1 MNYLKNIC
9 GLLIVILSAI
19 ICYGQDELAPIPVNG
34 KIVDK
39 FSEEPITSKIYYESL
54 PYGSKIGVFRG
65 DAFSFKLEGGAEYSI
80 KVEAE
85 GYSTYYGKVKP
96 DDAKNGFIEA
106 LVELTPKGA
115 NQLIRLDRLIFALG
129 KDEITEV
136 SHDELDELAL
146 MLEENIEMVIQLE
159 GHSDFRGNAKQ
170 NMQLS
175 ERRVLAV
182 RDYLVKKGIKK
193 KRIRTKAF
201 GGTKPLSRSN
211 DEESRSK
218 NRRVEVR
225 ILSS

>member
-1 MNYLKNIC
+1 M
-9 GLLIVILSAI
+9 
-19 ICYGQDELAPIPVNG
+19 
-34 KIVDK
+34 
-39 FSEEPITSKIYYESL
+39 
-54 PYGSKIGVFRG
+54 
-65 DAFSFKLEGGAEYSI
+65 
-80 KVEAE
+80 EAE
-85 GYSTYYGKVKP
+85 GYATYYGKVKP
-96 DDAKNGFIEA
+96 EDAKNGYVETIIELA
-106 LVELTPKGA
+106 PQGA

-136 SHDELDELAL
+136 SHDELDELAT
-146 MLEENIEMVIQLE
+146 MLEDNPEMIIQLE
-159 GHSDFRGNAKQ
+159 GHTDFRGNAKQ

-175 ERRVLAV
+175 ERRVGAV